1 MKKLILSLLLWT
13 GLISTGHAG
22 EDSVDI
28 HIANT
33 IFVFFKTMPGN
44 DVNAND
50 YQQADFL
57 YKGMQ
62 VKGFKSKI
70 SNWVGF
76 YKKISQE
83 DLPAGAL
90 SMIKKNYSIE
100 NAIMYFNNA
109 GEIYYFAE
117 VFKDKKNLILKIDA
131 SGNIKVFN
139 CTHRMK

>member
-1 MKKLILSLLLWT
+1 MFILSFIFCT
-13 GLISTGHAG
+13 GIISAG
-22 EDSVDI
+22 YAGDDSADA

-33 IFVFFKTMPGN
+33 IIVLLKAVPYGF
-44 DVNAND
+44 VNAND

-57 YKGMQ
+57 YKGMK
-62 VKGFKSKI
+62 VKGFKSKM

-76 YKKISQE
+76 YKKISQK

-90 SMIKKNYSIE
+90 IVVKKNYSIE

-117 VFKDKKNLILKIDA
+117 VFKDKKNFILKIDA
-131 SGNIKVFN
+131 SGNIKVFD